1 MTDTFPRDPQAPQ
14 PKAFPTFADP
24 WHRDLFPTHPGPRA
38 TTVLDNVALPTQ
50 GRAERAHLYG
60 WISEE
65 ERYVADKFDD
75 QRSGHDDSLKNE
87 GMNEEG
93 FWFRQIVQYLDR
105 ARIAFQAAHEFR
117 QEAERL
123 SMTDESQHGHR
134 RKYEQ
139 MTRVQEMK
147 AQQALAK
154 AMMTAKGCV
163 ESSIRVFG
171 PLPKPG
177 LSSGNVEDWT

>member
-1 MTDTFPRDPQAPQ
+1 MTDTFQHVAPID
-14 PKAFPTFADP
+14 KFPS
-24 WHRDLFPTHPGPRA
+24 HPGKRPR
-38 TTVLDNVALPTQ
+38 TELHTFALPTQ
-50 GRAERAHLYG
+50 GRAERLHLYQ

-65 ERYVADKFDD
+65 EGYVAGKFDD

-87 GMNEEG
+87 GMNDEG

-105 ARIAFQAAHEFR
+105 ARIAFQAAAEFR
-117 QEAERL
+117 NLAEQYSR
-123 SMTDESQHGHR
+123 SMTNEEHHSKS
-134 RKYEQ
+134 RKYVE
-139 MTRVQEMK
+139 MARHQEMK

-154 AMMTAKGCV
+154 AMMTTKGCV

-177 LSSGNVEDWT
+177 LSSGNVEEWR